1 MVVVY
6 IFVALA
12 SYNTG
17 YLTLGMRDLG
27 CLVDEKAMVAVVD
40 EWGRIVRQRGRVG
53 GGGAKEGTTAAG
65 QTVAN
70 GTKTEAGSG
79 IKTKSHG
86 RRISTH
92 LEMKQQIGAWA
103 KGEAVGSSN
112 SNGKKKAIPELDW
125 KSLWNE
131 GTDAVMDVP
140 LGGVCEILYGSERES
155 DDSDEDDYYG

>member
-27 CLVDEKAMVAVVD
+27 CLVDEKAMMAVVN
-40 EWGRIVRQRGRVG
+40 EKGRIVRQRGRVG
-53 GGGAKEGTTAAG
+53 GSAVKEVVAAVNATAA
-65 QTVAN
+65 N
-70 GTKTEAGSG
+70 GSKMESGSG
-79 IKTKSHG
+79 IKSKGHG

-103 KGEAVGSSN
+103 KGEAVGHGSN
-112 SNGKKKAIPELDW
+112 KAKAQSELDW

-140 LGGVCEILYGSERES
+140 LGGVCEILYGSERERV
-155 DDSDEDDYYG
+155 DSDEDEFYG